1 MFSNKFDVIIVY
13 VFKVGIIIFLNVVIF
28 FQSCVD
34 NH

>member
-13 VFKVGIIIFLNVVIF
+13 VFKVGILKNLNAVIF